1 MTDTE
6 FARAF
11 EAGAVANADF
21 HHVDH
26 LRLAWV
32 YLAECPTVDA
42 AVDRMAAALRRFAAA
57 AGHPEKYSQ
66 PTTEFWMYQIAAT
79 RAVMPGA
86 AFDAV
91 LQSYPRLLHQQ
102 PLANDQ

>member
-11 EAGAVANADF
+11 ESGAVANADF

-32 YLAECPTVDA
+32 YLAESPTLDA
-42 AVDRMAAALRRFAAA
+42 AIDRMAAALRRFAAA
-57 AGHPEKYSQ
+57 AGHAEKYSQ
-66 PTTEFWMYQIAAT
+66 PTTEFWMHQVAAA
-79 RAVMPGA
+79 RALMR
-86 AFDAV
+86 DAEFNTV
-91 LQSYPRLLHQQ
+91 LRTYPRLLHQQ
-102 PLANDQ
+102 PLSND